1 MQDSP
6 SPALR
11 LLVTNTAIVIW
22 RDTAE
27 VLRVVVGD
35 VGAATDAEGV
45 LVSTNVP
52 TLVMTIIIG
61 TSHVVVADDLT
72 LSIGVVGWTVLGAL
86 VITRF

>member
-6 SPALR
+6 SSALR
-11 LLVTNTAIVIW
+11 LLVTNNAIVIR

-35 VGAATDAEGV
+35 VGAATDTEGV
-45 LVSTNVP
+45 LVCTNVP
-52 TLVMTIIIG
+52 THVMTIIIG

-72 LSIGVVGWTVLGAL
+72 LCISSVEWTVLGTL
-86 VITRF
+86 VMTRL